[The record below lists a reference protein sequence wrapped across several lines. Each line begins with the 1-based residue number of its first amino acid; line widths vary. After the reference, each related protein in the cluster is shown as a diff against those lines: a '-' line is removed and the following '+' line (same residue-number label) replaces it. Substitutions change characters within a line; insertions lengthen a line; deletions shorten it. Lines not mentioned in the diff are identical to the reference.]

1 MRLKILLQCVSKP
14 AVIPINY
21 NYQFFAAIYLL
32 LKFGSPDFSKFLHD
46 QGYKIENRNFKLFTF
61 ALKLWKY
68 EILTN
73 SNFSGSHFKLIS
85 PYVDLII
92 SSPMVDTFIKN
103 FVIGTFEK
111 QKIFIVYP
119 EYVTKFL
126 IKEVELIPD
135 PQFTNE
141 MSFRLLN
148 PIVLSTMVN
157 RNGKLSPYYF
167 RINDDGLI
175 ENLKQNLLRKYSL
188 LYDKDLVLNEF
199 EFEFDED
206 YIKKR
211 NGVVSKLI
219 TIAEGSKYES
229 KIKGIM
235 CDFKIKTNPELIK
248 VGYECGFGGKNSM
261 GFGFVEVKNKNKV
274 NLKLKEEL
282 KANSENQ

>member
-21 NYQFFAAIYLL
+21 NYQFSAAIYLL

-111 QKIFIVYP
+111 
-119 EYVTKFL
+119 
-126 IKEVELIPD
+126 
-135 PQFTNE
+135 
-141 MSFRLLN
+141 
-148 PIVLSTMVN
+148 
-157 RNGKLSPYYF
+157 
-167 RINDDGLI
+167 
-175 ENLKQNLLRKYSL
+175 
-188 LYDKDLVLNEF
+188 
-199 EFEFDED
+199 
-206 YIKKR
+206 
-211 NGVVSKLI
+211 
-219 TIAEGSKYES
+219 
-229 KIKGIM
+229 
-235 CDFKIKTNPELIK
+235 
-248 VGYECGFGGKNSM
+248 
-261 GFGFVEVKNKNKV
+261 
-274 NLKLKEEL
+274 
-282 KANSENQ
+282 

>member
-1 MRLKILLQCVSKP
+1 
-14 AVIPINY
+14 
-21 NYQFFAAIYLL
+21 
-32 LKFGSPDFSKFLHD
+32 
-46 QGYKIENRNFKLFTF
+46 
-61 ALKLWKY
+61 
-68 EILTN
+68 
-73 SNFSGSHFKLIS
+73 
-85 PYVDLII
+85 
-92 SSPMVDTFIKN
+92 
-103 FVIGTFEK
+103 
-111 QKIFIVYP
+111 
-119 EYVTKFL
+119 
-126 IKEVELIPD
+126 
-135 PQFTNE
+135 
-141 MSFRLLN
+141 
-148 PIVLSTMVN
+148 MVN